1 MLGLRNNLEDG
12 WRISWLP
19 TLPIRRDWSEEDVAA
34 ANEYTTNATLHAERS
49 ESIQGHMDTQNVLVQ
64 SLALLQ
70 TNLILLLKSVY
81 NHFQNPETAMILQLK
96 VKRTEVGADDYLHTL
111 TTDEKQQVRKWRKE
125 KRAAD
130 KAARYGSAPPLAAG
144 ARQSSPRRSAPQRAA
159 SQPSAVQRVE
169 NQVASGVRRVEKQM
183 DKTVDIVFRDSLV

>member
-19 TLPIRRDWSEEDVAA
+19 TLPIRDWSEEDAAA

-130 KAARYGSAPPLAAG
+130 KAARYGSAP
-144 ARQSSPRRSAPQRAA
+144 QRGA

-183 DKTVDIVFRDSLV
+183 DKTVDIVFRDSFV